1 MRLRAYPEIGRRIK
15 LSQRMEPSEWLIR
28 RRLAPELRPDR
39 WIKRSEA
46 LALAGEKVGKL
57 RVGLG
62 DISDFGRKADSF
74 GRLARRGDA
83 REARGAVCRAC
94 FAALHAHYG
103 KAGRGCDHPRP

>member
-39 WIKRSEA
+39 WIKRREA
-46 LALAGEKVGKL
+46 LALAREEVGKL

-62 DISDFGRKADSF
+62 DVGDLRRKADSF
-74 GRLARRGDA
+74 GGLTRGG
-83 REARGAVCRAC
+83 E
-94 FAALHAHYG
+94 
-103 KAGRGCDHPRP
+103 PR